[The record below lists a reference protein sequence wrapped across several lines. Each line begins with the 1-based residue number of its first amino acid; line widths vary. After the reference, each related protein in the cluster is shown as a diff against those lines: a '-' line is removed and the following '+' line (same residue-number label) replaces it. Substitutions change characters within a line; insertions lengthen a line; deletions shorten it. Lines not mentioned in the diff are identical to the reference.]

1 MFNVIREIANFN
13 LHNITYTLHSKER
26 TNRKTNCTKI
36 FKVFEVDKG
45 HKNGTE
51 IHVIL
56 EDSTV
61 VILNTRTR
69 KLITYLKARPQQLK
83 RYTNKT
89 IPNWLLKLALNN
101 VLQNKNY

>member
-36 FKVFEVDKG
+36 FKAFEVDKG

-56 EDSTV
+56 EDSTII
-61 VILNTRTR
+61 ILNTRTR
-69 KLITYLKARPQQLK
+69 KLITYLKPRVPQLK
-83 RYTNKT
+83 RYGLKNMPFYIFQNAIKNK
-89 IPNWLLKLALNN
+89 LL
-101 VLQNKNY
+101 NKNI